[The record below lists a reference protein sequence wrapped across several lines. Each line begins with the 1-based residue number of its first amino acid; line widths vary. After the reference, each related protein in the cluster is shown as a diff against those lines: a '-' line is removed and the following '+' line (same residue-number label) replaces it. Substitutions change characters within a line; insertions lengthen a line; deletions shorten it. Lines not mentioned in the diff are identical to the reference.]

1 MSLEDLAAHLAAPQ
15 QFHNA
20 QHRQD
25 TTTRTIFVHERGR
38 KATMP
43 RCDARGRIGPAPAP
57 EQRASRR
64 ASASRRLG
72 GADLVLQRLQVD
84 AAVDRDELQR
94 EEAADEIMQ
103 FYKNYHSMRYV
114 GRDLVLRIRE
124 PLPQESLDIVNRDF
138 ADVLNS
144 GQFVQTDKLE
154 EEEDDENTNGLTRL
168 VAHFNRRNHGR
179 LRQLINFINTQM

>member
-1 MSLEDLAAHLAAPQ
+1 
-15 QFHNA
+15 
-20 QHRQD
+20 
-25 TTTRTIFVHERGR
+25 
-38 KATMP
+38 
-43 RCDARGRIGPAPAP
+43 
-57 EQRASRR
+57 
-64 ASASRRLG
+64 
-72 GADLVLQRLQVD
+72 
-84 AAVDRDELQR
+84 
-94 EEAADEIMQ
+94 MQ